1 MITTLPPFALPDQ
14 FGAVVRREDL
24 AGPICL
30 VFYPHAFTPVC
41 TGELDRLAAAHDRFH
56 AAGVHLLAASTDPV
70 SALAAW
76 HRATPRPF
84 PLLSDFWPHGA
95 LAAAC
100 EAFDPA
106 TGDARRVSLWAD
118 ADGRVV
124 DRVSSPAGSPRP
136 GEWYERMLRTA
147 SPAAQPRAGTPP
159 TGASEA
165 APACAPGGPGR
176 I

>member
-1 MITTLPPFALPDQ
+1 MFTLRAWAEREGYPFD
-14 FGAVVRREDL
+14 
-24 AGPICL
+24 
-30 VFYPHAFTPVC
+30 
-41 TGELDRLAAAHDRFH
+41 
-56 AAGVHLLAASTDPV
+56 
-70 SALAAW
+70 
-76 HRATPRPF
+76 
-84 PLLSDFWPHGA
+84 LLSDFWPHGA

-136 GEWYERMLRTA
+136 GEWYERMLRTV